1 MKFKQPHQSR
11 FFPVPKECTMEQK
24 VIIDNLDTARLACPV
39 CNRAE
44 TLQLS
49 EYKLIK
55 RHTRV
60 KYTCNCGHTHMAVL
74 EKKSRPQQDTRLAG
88 TFISKGNRYSGKM
101 IIKRLN
107 SKGITLKTNNE
118 QKILPG
124 LNLVLEFVLDDAKQ
138 SIVKKQVRVLAKNGR
153 YLTAEFTS
161 AEHYDNLGPYL
172 FFNKLYV

>member
-1 MKFKQPHQSR
+1 
-11 FFPVPKECTMEQK
+11 MEQK
-24 VIIDNLDTARLACPV
+24 IIITTLDTARLICPE
-39 CNRAE
+39 CQR
-44 TLQLS
+44 TTILQLS

-60 KYTCNCGHTHMAVL
+60 KYKCSCGHTYIAIL
-74 EKKSRPQQDTRLAG
+74 EQKAGHRQDTKLAG
-88 TFISKGNRYSGKM
+88 TFSTRGDIRCSGKM

-107 SKGITLKTNNE
+107 NKGITLKTNLE

-124 LNLVLEFVLDDAKQ
+124 LNLMLEFVLDDVKQ

-153 YLTAEFTS
+153 YLTAAFTS
-161 AEHYDNLGPYL
+161 TEHYDNLGPYL

>member
-1 MKFKQPHQSR
+1 
-11 FFPVPKECTMEQK
+11 MEQK
-24 VIIDNLDTARLACPV
+24 VIIDNLDTARLACPS
-39 CNRAE
+39 CKRTKN
-44 TLQLS
+44 LQLS

-60 KYTCNCGHTHMAVL
+60 KYKCHCGPTYVAIL
-74 EKKSRPQQDTRLAG
+74 EKQSSPQPETMLAG
-88 TFISKGNRYSGKM
+88 TFVSKGNLVCSGRM

-107 SKGITLKTNNE
+107 NKGITLKTNIE
-118 QKILPG
+118 QKIIPG
-124 LNLVLEFVLDDAKQ
+124 LNLILEFVLDDAKQ
-138 SIVKKQVRVLAKNGR
+138 SIVKKQVRVLARNGR